1 VRRIAG
7 RIGRP
12 VFLIFCAVVL
22 MGTSAGCGGDDEA
35 TPQGAYEYTLSADE
49 KMAFRAMSDPSD
61 VQQLDGVED
70 IATRFVFDGS
80 KWVQLWMLDGKAW
93 IVDGH
98 SRGSNGTFTI
108 EGDRLATYEPEF
120 DETHTYTWSLE
131 DGTLSLKLVENS
143 AGPVDDPGILMA
155 TQHDFEQVS
164 EA

>member
-1 VRRIAG
+1 MRPIAG
-7 RIGRP
+7 RVGWP
-12 VFLIFCAVVL
+12 VFLAVCAVVL
-22 MGTSAGCGGDDEA
+22 MGASAGCGGDDKA
-35 TPQGAYEYTLSADE
+35 TPQGTYEYTLTADE
-49 KMAFRAMSDPSD
+49 KTAIKAMCNPGD
-61 VQQLDGVED
+61 VQQLDGVND

-108 EGDRLATYEPEF
+108 DGDRLATYEPEF

-131 DGTLSLKLVENS
+131 DGTLSLTLVENS

-164 EA
+164 DS

>member
-1 VRRIAG
+1 MRLITG
-7 RIGRP
+7 RVGWP
-12 VFLIFCAVVL
+12 VFLIVCAVVV
-22 MGTSAGCGGDDEA
+22 MGTSAGCGGDDAA
-35 TPQGAYEYTLSADE
+35 TPQGTYEYTLTADE
-49 KMAFRAMSDPSD
+49 KAAFKAMSDPSD
-61 VQQLDGVED
+61 VNRLDGVND
-70 IATRFVFDGS
+70 IATRFVFDGGE
-80 KWVQLWMLDGKAW
+80 WVQLRMLDGKGW

-108 EGDRLATYEPEF
+108 DGDRLATYEPEF

-164 EA
+164 DS